1 MKKAKLI
8 PWREVEK
15 KLFTPEEIEE
25 INRRVE
31 NKLALRALRDARKE
45 LGITQDALSIKSG
58 IPRTTISKIENGK
71 RNTSIYKLVQIAN
84 ALGKDL
90 QIAFVDKKTKED

>member
-1 MKKAKLI
+1 MKKTKLI
-8 PWREVEK
+8 PWREVQK
-15 KLFTPEEIEE
+15 KYMSEEEIKEMD
-25 INRRVE
+25 RKVE
-31 NKLALRALRDARKE
+31 DKLALRALRDARKE

-90 QIAFVDKKTKED
+90 QISFVDKKTKED

>member
-1 MKKAKLI
+1 MNNKLI
-8 PWREVEK
+8 PWKDAEK
-15 KLFTPEEIEE
+15 KLFNPKERNTIH
-25 INRRVE
+25 NQVE
-31 NKLALRALRDARKE
+31 KKLALRALKDLRKN
-45 LGITQDALSIKSG
+45 LGITQSTLSEKSG

-90 QIAFVDKKTKED
+90 QISFVDKKVKEE